1 MGGRPVSERSLPW
14 RRRRRPAK
22 EEKET
27 FSLPQSANEP
37 VAGWE
42 SKEVPNV
49 QTEGGRHHA
58 PQARGTLYIANLSG
72 LRGEKERAWCG
83 YTQHRDIHGAANLLS
98 KVLYENR
105 IQSLPFEIQKPTY
118 LRIA

>member
-1 MGGRPVSERSLPW
+1 
-14 RRRRRPAK
+14 
-22 EEKET
+22 
-27 FSLPQSANEP
+27 
-37 VAGWE
+37 
-42 SKEVPNV
+42 
-49 QTEGGRHHA
+49 
-58 PQARGTLYIANLSG
+58 
-72 LRGEKERAWCG
+72 CG

>member
-1 MGGRPVSERSLPW
+1 
-14 RRRRRPAK
+14 
-22 EEKET
+22 
-27 FSLPQSANEP
+27 
-37 VAGWE
+37 
-42 SKEVPNV
+42 
-49 QTEGGRHHA
+49 
-58 PQARGTLYIANLSG
+58 IANLSG